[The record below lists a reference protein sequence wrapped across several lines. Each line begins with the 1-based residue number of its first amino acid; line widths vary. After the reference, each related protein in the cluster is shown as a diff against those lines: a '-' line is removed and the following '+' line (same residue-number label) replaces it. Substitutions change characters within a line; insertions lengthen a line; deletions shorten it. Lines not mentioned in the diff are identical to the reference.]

1 MRPGST
7 RTAYRR
13 PTDYTRSMRI
23 VVSGTHASGKST
35 LISDFVLA
43 HPEFA
48 VLPDPFEL
56 IDEAWDAPNA
66 AMLTAQLR
74 IAADRLHADEHGEWV
89 IAERGPVDFLAYLLA
104 LAEVTGRT
112 ADDELVERA
121 TAITAD
127 ALGGVDLLVI
137 LPLSAGDPIH
147 VGVDEDLELREAMN
161 RILLELID
169 DPDVIGEHVRVAE
182 VTGDPGS
189 RLAALE
195 TLVGVARG
203 GREPGS

>member
-1 MRPGST
+1 
-7 RTAYRR
+7 
-13 PTDYTRSMRI
+13 MRI

-56 IDEAWDAPNA
+56 IDETWDAPNT

-74 IAADRLHADEHGEWV
+74 IAADRLLSDEHGERI
-89 IAERGPVDFLAYLLA
+89 IAERGPVDFLAYILA

-112 ADDELVERA
+112 SDDERIERA
-121 TAITAD
+121 MAITAD
-127 ALGGVDLLVI
+127 ALRGVDVLVV

-147 VGVDEDLELREAMN
+147 VGHDEDLELREAMD

-169 DPDVIGEHVRVAE
+169 DPDLVGEHLRVAE
-182 VTGDPGS
+182 ITGDPAA
-189 RLAALE
+189 RLAELEALA
-195 TLVGVARG
+195 GVA
-203 GREPGS
+203 